1 VDDGDGTVTTIDE
14 AESSGSTSPAT
25 MSDAEVLDRRF
36 ELFEAIVLAVAAVLT
51 AWAAFQA
58 TKWSGVQA
66 DSYSRA
72 GAARTESSRVSTR
85 AGQLT
90 VIDVNTFTSWIA
102 ALGAEQRAG
111 EENGLSDDG
120 TYAPQPGT
128 ESAFVYQRF
137 RPEMRTAVDAWLAT
151 KPRANPGAPP
161 TPFAMPEYKVAETQQ
176 AADLERQAE
185 AYAAD
190 ARRANQRGD
199 NYVLMTI
206 LFASVLVLLGIGSKM
221 DTLRARTFLFA
232 TAGIILA
239 VATVVL
245 FTFPIEV

>member
-1 VDDGDGTVTTIDE
+1 VDDTAIIGETAATGEPSEPEMSE
-14 AESSGSTSPAT
+14 AEA
-25 MSDAEVLDRRF
+25 LDHRF

-72 GAARTESSRVSTR
+72 GAARTESTRASTR
-85 AGQLT
+85 AGQLS
-90 VIDVNTFTSWIA
+90 VIDVNTFTTWIA

-111 EENGLSDDG
+111 QDNGLSADG
-120 TYAPQPGT
+120 TYTPQLGS
-128 ESAFVYQRF
+128 ESAFIYERF
-137 RPEMRTAVDAWLAT
+137 RPEMRTAVDTWLAT
-151 KPRANPGAPP
+151 KPSTNPDAPP
-161 TPFAMPEYKVAETQQ
+161 TPFALPEYKVAESQQ
-176 AADLERQAE
+176 AADLEQQAE

-190 ARRANQRGD
+190 ARNANQRGD

-221 DTLRARTFLFA
+221 DTFRARAFLFG
-232 TAGIILA
+232 TASVILV

-245 FTFPIEV
+245 FTFPVEV

>member
-1 VDDGDGTVTTIDE
+1 VKEGDGAVVTIDE
-14 AESSGSTSPAT
+14 AGTAPPTT
-25 MSDAEVLDRRF
+25 MSEAEALDHRF

-90 VIDVNTFTSWIA
+90 VIDVNTFTAWIA

-111 EENGLSDDG
+111 EDSGLVTG
-120 TYAPQPGT
+120 TGYTPQPGT
-128 ESAFVYQRF
+128 ESAFIYQRF
-137 RPEMRTAVDAWLAT
+137 RPEMRTAVDAWLASHPLT
-151 KPRANPGAPP
+151 NPQAAP
-161 TPFAMPEYKVAETQQ
+161 TPFAMPEYKVAESQQ
-176 AADLERQAE
+176 AAELEQQAE
-185 AYAAD
+185 AYSAT
-190 ARRANQRGD
+190 AREANQRGD

-221 DTLRARTFLFA
+221 DTLRARAFLFT
-232 TAGIILA
+232 TACVILVISAA
-239 VATVVL
+239 VM
-245 FTFPIEV
+245 FTFPVEL